1 MTRLKQLSHLAAT
14 VVLAASL
21 GACTTASG
29 NGVSTSFTSPS
40 QSPST
45 ATTTTS
51 PTPTQ
56 SPEDLAIATTKEKI
70 PAYFAVSDRS
80 LQDTKSFNRE
90 DFKKVAI
97 TTALDDLGNLFSAFQ
112 AQNYKQ
118 VGTTAV
124 ESMTD
129 PKVSLSMDLKKTPP
143 DVPNV
148 QMQVCIDVSKLN
160 VVDSAETSVV
170 PADRK
175 PRQLWRVGVANY
187 QYPAADG
194 WRVAYT
200 DAQEGKTC

>member
-1 MTRLKQLSHLAAT
+1 MTRLKQPATLAAAIVLAAT
-14 VVLAASL
+14 L
-21 GACTTASG
+21 GACTSAGG
-29 NGVSTSFTSPS
+29 NGVSTSATT
-40 QSPST
+40 ST
-45 ATTTTS
+45 ASPTTTTTPS
-51 PTPTQ
+51 ATPTQ
-56 SPEDLAIATTKEKI
+56 SPEDLAIAAAKEKI
-70 PAYFAVSDRS
+70 PAYFATSDRS
-80 LQDTKSFNRE
+80 LQDTKTFSRE
-90 DFKKVAI
+90 EFKKVAI

-118 VGTTAV
+118 VGTTVV

-129 PKVSLSMDLKKTPP
+129 PKVNLAMDLKKTPP

-160 VVDSAETSVV
+160 VVDASGKSVV

-200 DAQEGKTC
+200 DTQGGKTC